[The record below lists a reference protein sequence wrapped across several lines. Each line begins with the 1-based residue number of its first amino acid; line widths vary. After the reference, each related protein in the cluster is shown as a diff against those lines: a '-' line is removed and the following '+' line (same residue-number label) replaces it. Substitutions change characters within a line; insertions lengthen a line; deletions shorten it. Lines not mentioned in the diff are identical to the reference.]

1 MKALIIRCYCTRAKI
16 SGSVESGELCVEC
29 VETFHTYCVEWHAT
43 HGSIYP
49 RMEGVLN
56 QYQRQEPNASTKR

>member
-1 MKALIIRCYCTRAKI
+1 MKALIITCYCTRAKI

-43 HGSIYP
+43 HGGIVC
-49 RMEGVLN
+49 EL
-56 QYQRQEPNASTKR
+56 